1 MDKKKLAHA
10 QSLVGGR
17 FKLCVLL
24 QKRVHELVKGAP
36 KLVDQNSRNL
46 IDIALEEVIQ
56 NKIALAH
63 EEYVPEEAPETEAVS
78 GRDDDEPQFERR
90 PQAQDHRAAALA
102 ATNS

>member
-36 KLVDQNSRNL
+36 KLVDENSRNL

-56 NKIALAH
+56 NKISLAQ
-63 EEYVPEEAPETEAVS
+63 EDYVPEEAPETEAVS

-90 PQAQDHRAAALA
+90 APARERIAAPS
-102 ATNS
+102 ATLS

>member
-56 NKIALAH
+56 NKISLDYEA
-63 EEYVPEEAPETEAVS
+63 YVPEESPETEPVS
-78 GRDDDEPQFERR
+78 GREDDEPQFERR
-90 PQAQDHRAAALA
+90 ASAQEARVSAAA
-102 ATNS
+102 S

>member
-46 IDIALEEVIQ
+46 IDIALEEIIQ
-56 NKIALAH
+56 NKISLAH

-90 PQAQDHRAAALA
+90 APAQERFVEASASA
-102 ATNS
+102 S